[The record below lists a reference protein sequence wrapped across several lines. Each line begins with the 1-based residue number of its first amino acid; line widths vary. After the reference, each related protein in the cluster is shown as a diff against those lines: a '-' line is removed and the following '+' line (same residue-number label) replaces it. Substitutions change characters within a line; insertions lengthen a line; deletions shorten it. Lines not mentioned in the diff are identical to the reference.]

1 MARTLLFSAVVLS
14 ITLWGCAAQPPR
26 MLTEATC
33 QSTSCKIKID
43 ASACDS
49 GGVPSVDIDKI
60 HVKGNHNVQLV
71 WEVQHARWELR
82 LGKSILLKDPTGDPT
97 GQFSD
102 KFLLGNNDQPDPNL
116 KKGKKMQWKDANI
129 LVDVNEFAYKIILF
143 DSNDRTCTLD
153 PLINNDG

>member
-1 MARTLLFSAVVLS
+1 
-14 ITLWGCAAQPPR
+14 

-116 KKGKKMQWKDANI
+116 KKGKNIKDLADQ
-129 LVDVNEFAYKIILF
+129 LVADIRAFKKTKNC
-143 DSNDRTCTLD
+143 DRIVV
-153 PLINNDG
+153 P

>member
-102 KFLLGNNDQPDPNL
+102 KLLLGNNDQPDPNL